1 MIMSQS
7 INTTFAKKRTI
18 FKQSLLA
25 TALAVGVALTGTQA
39 VQAASPNKA
48 PPSIK
53 AGAPQVYVVK
63 KGDTLWDI
71 SGKFLKSPWRWKEIW
86 ASNRHVKNPHWIYPG
101 DRLLMCSLN
110 GRPLIGKDEGDGC
123 DGIIRRHTG
132 GAKAPQVRVE
142 PLESA
147 IAAIPLGYIEQW
159 LQRSIIVSPDSLTD
173 VPYVLAPADKRVL
186 AGRGQIIYARG
197 NGLQTGETYAVYR
210 KVAPY
215 TEVVPSEKKFK
226 KPTVRVLA
234 EELEQIA
241 TGVVTAIDASG
252 TATIELTESFTAEV
266 RGSDLILPVYDVN
279 YPSMFYPT
287 VKNQVVDGAKV
298 VRVHGSISSGAK
310 YSVITIDRGTRQG
323 ADIGQVFAINEAGEL
338 VKDPKTN
345 QLVRL
350 PERSI
355 GHVMIFKTF
364 DNMSYGLILEASNP
378 VYVGSS
384 IVPSELSD

>member
-1 MIMSQS
+1 MSQS
-7 INTTFAKKRTI
+7 INTTSAKKRTV

-25 TALAVGVALTGTQA
+25 AALAVGVAFTGTQ
-39 VQAASPNKA
+39 VVHAASPNKA
-48 PPSIK
+48 PPSLK

-101 DRLLMCSLN
+101 DRLLMCTLN

-123 DGIIRRHTG
+123 AGIIRRHTG

-142 PLESA
+142 PIEAS
-147 IAAIPLGYIEQW
+147 IAAIPYSYIEHW
-159 LQRSIIVSPDSLTD
+159 LQRSIIVSPESLVD

-186 AGRGQIIYARG
+186 AGRGQTIYARG
-197 NGLQTGETYAVYR
+197 NGLEKGETYAVYR
-210 KVAPY
+210 KVSPY
-215 TEVVPSEKKFK
+215 TEVVPSAKKHK
-226 KPTVRVLA
+226 KPTMKVLA
-234 EELEQIA
+234 EELEQ
-241 TGVVTAIDASG
+241 VAIGTVMDIDSSG
-252 TATIELTESFTAEV
+252 TATIELRESFTAEV
-266 RGSDLILPVYDVN
+266 RGSDVILPVYDVN

-287 VKNQVVDGAKV
+287 VKNQLQDGAKV
-298 VRVHGSISSGAK
+298 TRVHGSISSGAK
-310 YSVITIDRGTRQG
+310 YSVVTINRGEKQG

-345 QLVRL
+345 QMVRL
-350 PERSI
+350 PDRGI
-355 GHVMIFKTF
+355 GYVMIFKTF
-364 DNMSYGLILEASNP
+364 DNMSYGLVLEASNP

-384 IVPSELSD
+384 IVPTEFAD